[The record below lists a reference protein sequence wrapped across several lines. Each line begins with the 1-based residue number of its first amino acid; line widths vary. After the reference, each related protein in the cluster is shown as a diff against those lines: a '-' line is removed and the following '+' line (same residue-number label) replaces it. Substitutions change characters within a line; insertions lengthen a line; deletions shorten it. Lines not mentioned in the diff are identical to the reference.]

1 MAGKLHRIFRKSYM
15 TSNNTMFITMLLSA
29 VFRRKSRAVMAV
41 VATLV
46 GAATL
51 FCLAAICLVVP
62 QQMSD
67 EMRSYGA
74 NIIVTPL
81 EGEWKNGIDRAM
93 VLHTND
99 MVLAKGA
106 MRSATYRYENVRINA
121 APYVLAGIDV
131 RSVKSLNKHW
141 NVDGSW
147 PSSGN
152 VMVGRDV
159 ASAMGLK
166 IGSRIAIAYRSSD
179 NTIGSHKPAEKSA
192 GKSADKS
199 AGSSSQDTSDKSAGV
214 SSSQSSSA
222 QSPSEKSSQNS
233 YQSPAQ
239 NKLVEGRVSTD
250 IMDTSGT
257 TFRVCGIL
265 DTGGPEDAMLYALN
279 GDVNTLTGVKRGAD
293 VIAYSSSA
301 PSVDAV
307 VRSIND
313 MTSMRVRAQQVT
325 KVTAADKGIVT
336 MLRSLFCIVSL
347 VVLVLMMVGVS
358 TTISSIVQQRRN
370 EIGLRKALGAS
381 ARSIGVEFTAEAG
394 LYGLVGGIAGTAV
407 GYVFARLLAAMV
419 FARDLGVNWWL
430 VAFSIVFSVA
440 ASCVAALP
448 PVLRASKIDPAIVL
462 REE

>member
-1 MAGKLHRIFRKSYM
+1 MGVKSGSGM
-15 TSNNTMFITMLLSA
+15 TSNSAMFATMLFGA
-29 VFRRKSRAVMAV
+29 VFRRKSRALMAV

-51 FCLAAICLVVP
+51 FCLAAICIVVP

-67 EMRSYGA
+67 EMRAYGA

-81 EGEWKNGIDRAM
+81 AGEWKNGIDRAM

-106 MRSATYRYENVRINA
+106 MRFATYRYENVRINA
-121 APYVLAGIDV
+121 APYVLAGVDV
-131 RSVKSLNKHW
+131 SAVKSLNKHW
-141 NVDGSW
+141 NVDGAW

-166 IGSRIAIAYRSSD
+166 IGSRIAIAYRAGDNSSD
-179 NTIGSHKPAEKSA
+179 SDSLAQKSQGNQA
-192 GKSADKS
+192 GNQTDNQTDKS
-199 AGSSSQDTSDKSAGV
+199 S
-214 SSSQSSSA
+214 
-222 QSPSEKSSQNS
+222 
-233 YQSPAQ
+233 Q

-250 IMDTSGT
+250 IMDTHGT

-265 DTGGPEDAMLYALN
+265 DTGDAEDSMLYATNADLRA
-279 GDVNTLTGVKRGAD
+279 LTGVKRGAD

-301 PSVDAV
+301 PNVDAV

-325 KVTAADKGIVT
+325 KVTAADTGIIA
-336 MLRSLFCIVSL
+336 MLRSLFWIVSL
-347 VVLVLMMVGVS
+347 VVLALMMVGVS

-381 ARSIGVEFTAEAG
+381 AKSIGIEFTAESG
-394 LYGLVGGIAGTAV
+394 LYGFIGGIAGTAV
-407 GYVFARLLAAMV
+407 GYGFARLLASMV
-419 FARDLGVNWWL
+419 FARDLSVNWWL
-430 VAFSIVFSVA
+430 VVFSIVFSVA

-462 REE
+462 

>member
-1 MAGKLHRIFRKSYM
+1 MGVKSGSGM
-15 TSNNTMFITMLLSA
+15 TSNSAMFATMLFGA
-29 VFRRKSRAVMAV
+29 VFRRKSRALMAV

-51 FCLAAICLVVP
+51 FCLAAICIVVP

-67 EMRSYGA
+67 EMRAYGA

-81 EGEWKNGIDRAM
+81 AGEWKNGIDRAM

-106 MRSATYRYENVRINA
+106 MRFSTYRYENVRINA
-121 APYVLAGIDV
+121 APYVLAGVDV
-131 RSVKSLNKHW
+131 SAVKSLNKHW
-141 NVDGSW
+141 NVDGAW

-159 ASAMGLK
+159 STAMGLK
-166 IGSRIAIAYRSSD
+166 IGSRIAIAYRAGDNSSD
-179 NTIGSHKPAEKSA
+179 SHKPAQKSQ
-192 GKSADKS
+192 GKSQDNQADN
-199 AGSSSQDTSDKSAGV
+199 QT
-214 SSSQSSSA
+214 
-222 QSPSEKSSQNS
+222 EKSS
-233 YQSPAQ
+233 Q

-250 IMDTSGT
+250 IMDTHGT

-265 DTGGPEDAMLYALN
+265 DTGDAEDSMLYATNADLRA
-279 GDVNTLTGVKRGAD
+279 LTGVKRGAD

-325 KVTAADKGIVT
+325 KVTAADTGIIA
-336 MLRSLFCIVSL
+336 MLRSLFWIVSL
-347 VVLVLMMVGVS
+347 VVLALMMVGVS

-381 ARSIGVEFTAEAG
+381 AKSIGIEFTADSG
-394 LYGLVGGIAGTAV
+394 LYGFIGGIAGTAV
-407 GYVFARLLAAMV
+407 GYGFARLLASMV
-419 FARDLGVNWWL
+419 FSRDLSVNWWL

>member
-1 MAGKLHRIFRKSYM
+1 MGVKSGSGM
-15 TSNNTMFITMLLSA
+15 TSNSAMFATMLFGA
-29 VFRRKSRAVMAV
+29 VFRRKSRALMAV

-51 FCLAAICLVVP
+51 FCLAAICIVVP

-67 EMRSYGA
+67 EMRTYGA

-81 EGEWKNGIDRAM
+81 AGEWKNGIDRAM

-121 APYVLAGIDV
+121 APYVLAGVDV
-131 RSVKSLNKHW
+131 SAVKSLNKHW
-141 NVDGSW
+141 NVDGAW

-166 IGSRIAIAYRSSD
+166 IGSRIAIAYRAGD
-179 NTIGSHKPAEKSA
+179 NSPDSHKPAQKLE
-192 GKSADKS
+192 GKSQGNQEDSQADNQADNQADKS
-199 AGSSSQDTSDKSAGV
+199 SSK
-214 SSSQSSSA
+214 
-222 QSPSEKSSQNS
+222 
-233 YQSPAQ
+233 
-239 NKLVEGRVSTD
+239 KLVEGRVSTD
-250 IMDTSGT
+250 IMDTHGT

-265 DTGGPEDAMLYALN
+265 DTGDAEDSMLYATNADLRA
-279 GDVNTLTGVKRGAD
+279 LTGVKRGAD

-301 PSVDAV
+301 PNVDAV

-325 KVTAADKGIVT
+325 KVTAADTGIIA
-336 MLRSLFCIVSL
+336 MLRSLFWIVSL
-347 VVLVLMMVGVS
+347 VVLALMMVGVS

-381 ARSIGVEFTAEAG
+381 AKSIGIEFTAESG
-394 LYGLVGGIAGTAV
+394 LYGFIGGIAGTAV
-407 GYVFARLLAAMV
+407 GYGFARLLASMV
-419 FARDLGVNWWL
+419 FARDLSVNWWL

>member
-1 MAGKLHRIFRKSYM
+1 MAGRSYM
-15 TSNNTMFITMLLSA
+15 TSNNAMFITMLFSA

-41 VATLV
+41 IATLV

-67 EMRSYGA
+67 EMRAYGA

-141 NVDGSW
+141 NVDGDW
-147 PSSGN
+147 PSGGN

-179 NTIGSHKPAEKSA
+179 NTDGSHKPAEKSES
-192 GKSADKS
+192 KSA
-199 AGSSSQDTSDKSAGV
+199 Q
-214 SSSQSSSA
+214 
-222 QSPSEKSSQNS
+222 KSSQ
-233 YQSPAQ
+233 Q
-239 NKLVEGRVSTD
+239 KLVEGRVSTD
-250 IMDTSGT
+250 IMDTHGT

-265 DTGGPEDAMLYALN
+265 DTGGAEDSMLYALN
-279 GDVNTLTGVKRGAD
+279 ADVNTLTGVKRGAD

-325 KVTAADKGIVT
+325 KVTAADTGIVT
-336 MLRSLFCIVSL
+336 MLRSLFWIVSL

-381 ARSIGVEFTAEAG
+381 AKSIGMEFTAEAG
-394 LYGLVGGIAGTAV
+394 LYGFVGGIAGTAV

-430 VAFSIVFSVA
+430 VAFSVAFSII

>member
-1 MAGKLHRIFRKSYM
+1 MGVKSGSGM
-15 TSNNTMFITMLLSA
+15 TSNSAMFATMLFGA
-29 VFRRKSRAVMAV
+29 VFRRKSRALMAV

-51 FCLAAICLVVP
+51 FCLAAICIVVP

-67 EMRSYGA
+67 EMRTYGA

-81 EGEWKNGIDRAM
+81 AGEWKNGIDRAM

-121 APYVLAGIDV
+121 APYVLAGVDV
-131 RSVKSLNKHW
+131 SAVKSLNKHW
-141 NVDGSW
+141 NVDGAW

-166 IGSRIAIAYRSSD
+166 IGSRIAIAYRAGDNSSD
-179 NTIGSHKPAEKSA
+179 SHKPEQKLE
-192 GKSADKS
+192 GKSQGNQAENQADKS
-199 AGSSSQDTSDKSAGV
+199 SSK
-214 SSSQSSSA
+214 
-222 QSPSEKSSQNS
+222 
-233 YQSPAQ
+233 
-239 NKLVEGRVSTD
+239 KLVEGRVSTD
-250 IMDTSGT
+250 IMDTHGT

-265 DTGGPEDAMLYALN
+265 DTGDAEDSMLYATNADLR
-279 GDVNTLTGVKRGAD
+279 VLTGVKRGAD

-301 PSVDAV
+301 PNVDAV

-325 KVTAADKGIVT
+325 KVTAADTGIIA
-336 MLRSLFCIVSL
+336 MLRSLFWIVSL
-347 VVLVLMMVGVS
+347 VVLALMMVGVS

-381 ARSIGVEFTAEAG
+381 AKSIGVEFTAESG
-394 LYGLVGGIAGTAV
+394 LYGFIGGIAGTAV
-407 GYVFARLLAAMV
+407 GYGFARLLASMV
-419 FARDLGVNWWL
+419 FARDLSVNWWL

>member
-1 MAGKLHRIFRKSYM
+1 MGVKSGSGM
-15 TSNNTMFITMLLSA
+15 TSNSAMFATMLFGA
-29 VFRRKSRAVMAV
+29 VFRRKSRALMAV

-51 FCLAAICLVVP
+51 FCLAAICIVVP

-67 EMRSYGA
+67 EMRTYGA

-81 EGEWKNGIDRAM
+81 AGEWKNGIDRAM

-121 APYVLAGIDV
+121 APYVLAGVDV
-131 RSVKSLNKHW
+131 SAVKSLNKHW
-141 NVDGSW
+141 NVDGAW

-166 IGSRIAIAYRSSD
+166 IGSRIAIAYRAGDNSSD
-179 NTIGSHKPAEKSA
+179 SHKPAQKLE
-192 GKSADKS
+192 GNQTDN
-199 AGSSSQDTSDKSAGV
+199 QSDKS
-214 SSSQSSSA
+214 SS
-222 QSPSEKSSQNS
+222 K
-233 YQSPAQ
+233 
-239 NKLVEGRVSTD
+239 KLVEGRVSTD
-250 IMDTSGT
+250 IMDTHGT

-265 DTGGPEDAMLYALN
+265 DTGDAEDSMLYATNADLR
-279 GDVNTLTGVKRGAD
+279 VLTGVKRGAD

-301 PSVDAV
+301 PNVDAV

-325 KVTAADKGIVT
+325 KVTAADTGIIA
-336 MLRSLFCIVSL
+336 MLRSLFWIVSL
-347 VVLVLMMVGVS
+347 VVLALMMVGVS

-381 ARSIGVEFTAEAG
+381 AKSIGVEFTAESG
-394 LYGLVGGIAGTAV
+394 LYGFIGGIAGTAV
-407 GYVFARLLAAMV
+407 GYGFARLLASMV
-419 FARDLGVNWWL
+419 FARDLSVNWWL
-430 VAFSIVFSVA
+430 VVFSIVFSVA

>member
-1 MAGKLHRIFRKSYM
+1 
-15 TSNNTMFITMLLSA
+15 
-29 VFRRKSRAVMAV
+29 
-41 VATLV
+41 
-46 GAATL
+46 
-51 FCLAAICLVVP
+51 
-62 QQMSD
+62 
-67 EMRSYGA
+67 
-74 NIIVTPL
+74 
-81 EGEWKNGIDRAM
+81 
-93 VLHTND
+93 
-99 MVLAKGA
+99 
-106 MRSATYRYENVRINA
+106 
-121 APYVLAGIDV
+121 
-131 RSVKSLNKHW
+131 
-141 NVDGSW
+141 
-147 PSSGN
+147 
-152 VMVGRDV
+152 MVGRDV
-159 ASAMGLK
+159 ALAMGLK

-179 NTIGSHKPAEKSA
+179 NTVGSHKPAEKSA
-192 GKSADKS
+192 NKSANKS
-199 AGSSSQDTSDKSAGV
+199 ASESANKSTNQSVEKPAENQAQNSAANSSDQ
-214 SSSQSSSA
+214 SA
-222 QSPSEKSSQNS
+222 QKSSQ
-233 YQSPAQ
+233 Q
-239 NKLVEGRVSTD
+239 KLVEGRVSTD
-250 IMDTSGT
+250 IMDTHGT

-265 DTGGPEDAMLYALN
+265 DTGGAEDSMLYALN
-279 GDVNTLTGVKRGAD
+279 ADVNTLTGVKRGAD

-325 KVTAADKGIVT
+325 KVTAADTGIIT

-394 LYGLVGGIAGTAV
+394 VYGFVGGIAGTAV

-419 FARDLGVNWWL
+419 FSRDLGVNWWL
-430 VAFSIVFSVA
+430 VVFSIVFSVA

>member
-1 MAGKLHRIFRKSYM
+1 MGVKSGSGM
-15 TSNNTMFITMLLSA
+15 TSNSAMFATMLFGA
-29 VFRRKSRAVMAV
+29 VFRRKSRALMAV

-51 FCLAAICLVVP
+51 FCLAAICIVVP

-67 EMRSYGA
+67 EMRTYGA

-81 EGEWKNGIDRAM
+81 AGEWKNGIDRAM

-106 MRSATYRYENVRINA
+106 MRYATYRYENVRINA
-121 APYVLAGIDV
+121 APYVLAGVDV
-131 RSVKSLNKHW
+131 SAVKSLNKHW
-141 NVDGSW
+141 NVDGAW

-152 VMVGRDV
+152 IMVGRDV

-166 IGSRIAIAYRSSD
+166 IGSRIAIAYRAGD
-179 NTIGSHKPAEKSA
+179 NSPDSHSLAQKSQGNQAEN
-192 GKSADKS
+192 
-199 AGSSSQDTSDKSAGV
+199 QSDKS
-214 SSSQSSSA
+214 SS
-222 QSPSEKSSQNS
+222 K
-233 YQSPAQ
+233 
-239 NKLVEGRVSTD
+239 KLVEGRVSTD
-250 IMDTSGT
+250 IMDTHGT

-265 DTGGPEDAMLYALN
+265 DTGDAEDSMLYATNVDLR
-279 GDVNTLTGVKRGAD
+279 VLTGVKRGAD

-301 PSVDAV
+301 PNVDAV

-325 KVTAADKGIVT
+325 KVTAADTGIIA
-336 MLRSLFCIVSL
+336 MLRSLFWIVSL
-347 VVLVLMMVGVS
+347 VVLALMMVGVS

-381 ARSIGVEFTAEAG
+381 AKSIGVEFTAESG
-394 LYGLVGGIAGTAV
+394 LYGFIGGIAGTAV
-407 GYVFARLLAAMV
+407 GYGFARLLASMV
-419 FARDLGVNWWL
+419 FARDLSVNWWL

>member
-179 NTIGSHKPAEKSA
+179 NTIGLHKPAEKSS
-192 GKSADKS
+192 GKSS
-199 AGSSSQDTSDKSAGV
+199 GSSSQDTSDKSAGV
-214 SSSQSSSA
+214 SSSRSS
-222 QSPSEKSSQNS
+222 SEKSSQNS
-233 YQSPAQ
+233 SQSPAQ

-440 ASCVAALP
+440 ASCIAALP

>member
-1 MAGKLHRIFRKSYM
+1 MGVKSGSGM
-15 TSNNTMFITMLLSA
+15 TSNSAMFATMLFGA
-29 VFRRKSRAVMAV
+29 VFRRKSRALMAV

-51 FCLAAICLVVP
+51 FCLAAICIVVP

-67 EMRSYGA
+67 EMRAYGA

-81 EGEWKNGIDRAM
+81 AGEWKNGIDRAM

-106 MRSATYRYENVRINA
+106 MRFSTYRYENVRINA
-121 APYVLAGIDV
+121 APYVLAGVDV
-131 RSVKSLNKHW
+131 SAVKSLNKHW
-141 NVDGSW
+141 NVDGAW

-159 ASAMGLK
+159 SFAMGLK
-166 IGSRIAIAYRSSD
+166 IGSRIAIAYRAGDNSSD
-179 NTIGSHKPAEKSA
+179 SHKPA
-192 GKSADKS
+192 
-199 AGSSSQDTSDKSAGV
+199 Q
-214 SSSQSSSA
+214 
-222 QSPSEKSSQNS
+222 KSS
-233 YQSPAQ
+233 Q

-250 IMDTSGT
+250 IMDTHGT

-265 DTGGPEDAMLYALN
+265 DTGDAEDSMLYATNADLR
-279 GDVNTLTGVKRGAD
+279 VLTGVKRGAD

-301 PSVDAV
+301 PNVDAV

-325 KVTAADKGIVT
+325 KVTAADTGIIA
-336 MLRSLFCIVSL
+336 MLRSLFWIVSL
-347 VVLVLMMVGVS
+347 VVLALMMVGVS

-381 ARSIGVEFTAEAG
+381 AKSIGIEFTAESG
-394 LYGLVGGIAGTAV
+394 LYGFIGGIAGTAV
-407 GYVFARLLAAMV
+407 GYGFARLLASMV
-419 FARDLGVNWWL
+419 FARDLSVNWWL

>member
-1 MAGKLHRIFRKSYM
+1 MAGKSYM
-15 TSNNTMFITMLLSA
+15 TSNNSMFITMLFSA
-29 VFRRKSRAVMAV
+29 VFRRKSRALMAV
-41 VATLV
+41 IATLV

-67 EMRSYGA
+67 EMRAYGA

-159 ASAMGLK
+159 ALAMGLK

-179 NTIGSHKPAEKSA
+179 NAAGSHKPAEKSENKA
-192 GKSADKS
+192 ANKSADK
-199 AGSSSQDTSDKSAGV
+199 
-214 SSSQSSSA
+214 
-222 QSPSEKSSQNS
+222 
-233 YQSPAQ
+233 PAQ
-239 NKLVEGRVSTD
+239 NSVANSSEESAQNSSQQKLVEGRVSTD
-250 IMDTSGT
+250 IMDTHGT

-265 DTGGPEDAMLYALN
+265 DTGGAEDSMLYALN
-279 GDVNTLTGVKRGAD
+279 ADVNSLTGVKRGAD

-325 KVTAADKGIVT
+325 KVTAADTGIIT

-394 LYGLVGGIAGTAV
+394 LYGFVGGIAGTAV

-419 FARDLGVNWWL
+419 FSRDLGVNWWL
-430 VAFSIVFSVA
+430 VVFSIVFSVA

>member
-1 MAGKLHRIFRKSYM
+1 MGVKSGSGM
-15 TSNNTMFITMLLSA
+15 TSNGAMFATMLFGA
-29 VFRRKSRAVMAV
+29 VFRRKSRALMAV

-51 FCLAAICLVVP
+51 FCLAAICIVVP

-67 EMRSYGA
+67 EMRTYGA

-81 EGEWKNGIDRAM
+81 AGEWKNGIDRAM

-121 APYVLAGIDV
+121 APYVLAGVDV
-131 RSVKSLNKHW
+131 SAVKSLNKHW
-141 NVDGSW
+141 NVDGAW
-147 PSSGN
+147 PSNGN

-166 IGSRIAIAYRSSD
+166 IGSRIAIAYRAGD
-179 NTIGSHKPAEKSA
+179 NSPDSHSLAQKSQGNQAENQTNK
-192 GKSADKS
+192 
-199 AGSSSQDTSDKSAGV
+199 SSSK
-214 SSSQSSSA
+214 
-222 QSPSEKSSQNS
+222 
-233 YQSPAQ
+233 
-239 NKLVEGRVSTD
+239 KLVEGRVSTD
-250 IMDTSGT
+250 IMDTHGT

-265 DTGGPEDAMLYALN
+265 DTGDAEDSMLYATNADLR
-279 GDVNTLTGVKRGAD
+279 VLTGVKRGAD

-301 PSVDAV
+301 PNVDAV

-325 KVTAADKGIVT
+325 KVTAADTGIIA
-336 MLRSLFCIVSL
+336 MLRSLFWIVSL
-347 VVLVLMMVGVS
+347 VVLALMMVGVS

-381 ARSIGVEFTAEAG
+381 AKSIGIEFTAESG
-394 LYGLVGGIAGTAV
+394 LYGFIGGIAGTAV
-407 GYVFARLLAAMV
+407 GYGFARLLASMV
-419 FARDLGVNWWL
+419 FSRDLSVNWWL

>member
-1 MAGKLHRIFRKSYM
+1 MGVESGSGM
-15 TSNNTMFITMLLSA
+15 TSNSAMFATMLFGA
-29 VFRRKSRAVMAV
+29 VFRRKSRALMAV

-51 FCLAAICLVVP
+51 FCLAAICIVVP

-67 EMRSYGA
+67 EMRTYGA

-81 EGEWKNGIDRAM
+81 AGEWKNGIDRAM

-121 APYVLAGIDV
+121 APYVLAGVDV
-131 RSVKSLNKHW
+131 SAVKSLNKHW
-141 NVDGSW
+141 NVDGAW

-166 IGSRIAIAYRSSD
+166 IGSRIAIAYRAGDNSSD
-179 NTIGSHKPAEKSA
+179 SHKPAQKLE
-192 GKSADKS
+192 GKSQGNQTDNQADKS
-199 AGSSSQDTSDKSAGV
+199 SSK
-214 SSSQSSSA
+214 
-222 QSPSEKSSQNS
+222 
-233 YQSPAQ
+233 
-239 NKLVEGRVSTD
+239 KLVEGRVSTD
-250 IMDTSGT
+250 IMDTHGT

-265 DTGGPEDAMLYALN
+265 DTGDAEDSMLYATNADLRA
-279 GDVNTLTGVKRGAD
+279 LTGVKRGAD

-301 PSVDAV
+301 PNVDAV

-325 KVTAADKGIVT
+325 KVTAADTGIIA
-336 MLRSLFCIVSL
+336 MLRSLFWIVSL
-347 VVLVLMMVGVS
+347 VVLALMMVGVS

-381 ARSIGVEFTAEAG
+381 AKSIGVEFTAESG
-394 LYGLVGGIAGTAV
+394 LYGFIGGIAGTAV
-407 GYVFARLLAAMV
+407 GYGFARLLASMV
-419 FARDLGVNWWL
+419 FARDLSVNWWL

>member
-1 MAGKLHRIFRKSYM
+1 MGVKSGSGM
-15 TSNNTMFITMLLSA
+15 TSNSAMFATMLFGA
-29 VFRRKSRAVMAV
+29 VFRRKSRALMAV

-51 FCLAAICLVVP
+51 FCLAAIFIVVP

-67 EMRSYGA
+67 EMRTYGA

-81 EGEWKNGIDRAM
+81 AGEWKNGIDRAM

-121 APYVLAGIDV
+121 APYVLAGVDV
-131 RSVKSLNKHW
+131 SAVKSLNKHW
-141 NVDGSW
+141 NVDGAW

-166 IGSRIAIAYRSSD
+166 IGSRIAIAYRAGD
-179 NTIGSHKPAEKSA
+179 NSPDSHKPAQKSQGNQA
-192 GKSADKS
+192 GNQVDNQTDNQTDKS
-199 AGSSSQDTSDKSAGV
+199 S
-214 SSSQSSSA
+214 
-222 QSPSEKSSQNS
+222 
-233 YQSPAQ
+233 Q

-250 IMDTSGT
+250 IMDTHGT

-265 DTGGPEDAMLYALN
+265 DTGDAEDSMLYATNADLR
-279 GDVNTLTGVKRGAD
+279 VLTGVKRGAD

-301 PSVDAV
+301 PNVDAV

-325 KVTAADKGIVT
+325 KVTAADTGIIA
-336 MLRSLFCIVSL
+336 MLRSLFWIVSL
-347 VVLVLMMVGVS
+347 VVLALMMVGVS

-381 ARSIGVEFTAEAG
+381 AKSIGIEFTAESG
-394 LYGLVGGIAGTAV
+394 LYGFIGGIAGTAV
-407 GYVFARLLAAMV
+407 GYGFARLLASMV
-419 FARDLGVNWWL
+419 FARDLSVNWWL

>member
-1 MAGKLHRIFRKSYM
+1 MGVKSGSGM
-15 TSNNTMFITMLLSA
+15 TSNSAMFATMLFGA
-29 VFRRKSRAVMAV
+29 VFRRKSRALMAV

-51 FCLAAICLVVP
+51 FCLAAICIVVP

-67 EMRSYGA
+67 EMRAYGA
-74 NIIVTPL
+74 NIIVTPIA
-81 EGEWKNGIDRAM
+81 GEWKNGIDRAM

-121 APYVLAGIDV
+121 APYVLAGVDV
-131 RSVKSLNKHW
+131 SAVKSLNKHW
-141 NVDGSW
+141 NVDGAW

-159 ASAMGLK
+159 SLAMGLK
-166 IGSRIAIAYRSSD
+166 IGSRIAIAYRAGDNSSD
-179 NTIGSHKPAEKSA
+179 SHKPAQKLE
-192 GKSADKS
+192 GKSQGNQADNQADKS
-199 AGSSSQDTSDKSAGV
+199 SSK
-214 SSSQSSSA
+214 
-222 QSPSEKSSQNS
+222 
-233 YQSPAQ
+233 
-239 NKLVEGRVSTD
+239 KLVEGRVSTD
-250 IMDTSGT
+250 IMDTHGT

-265 DTGGPEDAMLYALN
+265 DTGDAEDSMLYATNADLRA
-279 GDVNTLTGVKRGAD
+279 LTGVKRGAD

-301 PSVDAV
+301 PNVDAV

-325 KVTAADKGIVT
+325 KVTAADTGIIA
-336 MLRSLFCIVSL
+336 MLRSLFWIVSL
-347 VVLVLMMVGVS
+347 VVLALMMVGVS

-381 ARSIGVEFTAEAG
+381 AKSIGVEFTAESG
-394 LYGLVGGIAGTAV
+394 LYGFIGGIAGTAV
-407 GYVFARLLAAMV
+407 GYGFARLLASMV
-419 FARDLGVNWWL
+419 FSRDLSVNWWL

>member
-1 MAGKLHRIFRKSYM
+1 MAGKSYM
-15 TSNNTMFITMLLSA
+15 TSNNAMFITMLFSA
-29 VFRRKSRAVMAV
+29 VFRRKSRALMAV
-41 VATLV
+41 IATLV

-67 EMRSYGA
+67 EMRAYGA

-179 NTIGSHKPAEKSA
+179 NTDGSHKPAEKSES
-192 GKSADKS
+192 KSASKS
-199 AGSSSQDTSDKSAGV
+199 ASKSSDQ
-214 SSSQSSSA
+214 SA
-222 QSPSEKSSQNS
+222 QKSSQ
-233 YQSPAQ
+233 Q
-239 NKLVEGRVSTD
+239 KLVEGRVSTD
-250 IMDTSGT
+250 IMDTHGT

-265 DTGGPEDAMLYALN
+265 DTGGAEDSMLYALN
-279 GDVNTLTGVKRGAD
+279 ADVNTLTRVKRGAD

-313 MTSMRVRAQQVT
+313 MTYMRVRAQQVT
-325 KVTAADKGIVT
+325 KVTAADTGIIT

-394 LYGLVGGIAGTAV
+394 LYGLIGGIAGTAV

-430 VAFSIVFSVA
+430 VAFSVAFSLI

>member
-1 MAGKLHRIFRKSYM
+1 MGVKSGSGM
-15 TSNNTMFITMLLSA
+15 TSNSAMFATMLFGA
-29 VFRRKSRAVMAV
+29 VFRRKSRALMAV

-51 FCLAAICLVVP
+51 FCLAAICIVVP

-67 EMRSYGA
+67 EMRAYGA

-81 EGEWKNGIDRAM
+81 AGEWKNGIDRAM

-121 APYVLAGIDV
+121 APYVLAGVDV
-131 RSVKSLNKHW
+131 SAVKSLNKHW
-141 NVDGSW
+141 NVDGAW

-166 IGSRIAIAYRSSD
+166 IGSRIAIAYRAGDNSSD
-179 NTIGSHKPAEKSA
+179 SHSLAQKSQGNQA
-192 GKSADKS
+192 DNQTDKS
-199 AGSSSQDTSDKSAGV
+199 FSK
-214 SSSQSSSA
+214 
-222 QSPSEKSSQNS
+222 
-233 YQSPAQ
+233 
-239 NKLVEGRVSTD
+239 KLVEGRVSTD
-250 IMDTSGT
+250 IMDTHGT

-265 DTGGPEDAMLYALN
+265 DTGDAEDSMLYATNADLRA
-279 GDVNTLTGVKRGAD
+279 LTGVKRGAD

-301 PSVDAV
+301 PNVDAV

-325 KVTAADKGIVT
+325 KVTAADTGIIA
-336 MLRSLFCIVSL
+336 MLRSLFWIVSL
-347 VVLVLMMVGVS
+347 VVLALMMVGVS

-381 ARSIGVEFTAEAG
+381 AKSIGIEFTAESG
-394 LYGLVGGIAGTAV
+394 LYGFIGGIAGTAV
-407 GYVFARLLAAMV
+407 GYGFARLLASMV
-419 FARDLGVNWWL
+419 FARDLSVNWWL

>member
-1 MAGKLHRIFRKSYM
+1 MGVKSGSGM
-15 TSNNTMFITMLLSA
+15 TSNSAMFATMLFGA
-29 VFRRKSRAVMAV
+29 VFRRKSRALMAV

-51 FCLAAICLVVP
+51 FCLAAICIVVP

-67 EMRSYGA
+67 EMRAYGA

-81 EGEWKNGIDRAM
+81 AGEWKNGIDRAM

-121 APYVLAGIDV
+121 APYVLAGVDV
-131 RSVKSLNKHW
+131 SAVKSLNKHW
-141 NVDGSW
+141 NVDGAW

-166 IGSRIAIAYRSSD
+166 IGSRIAIAYRAGDNSSD
-179 NTIGSHKPAEKSA
+179 SHSLAQKSQGNQADNQAENQT
-192 GKSADKS
+192 D
-199 AGSSSQDTSDKSAGV
+199 
-214 SSSQSSSA
+214 
-222 QSPSEKSSQNS
+222 KSSQK
-233 YQSPAQ
+233 
-239 NKLVEGRVSTD
+239 KLVEGRVSTD
-250 IMDTSGT
+250 IMDTHGT

-265 DTGGPEDAMLYALN
+265 DTGDAEDSMLYATNADLRA
-279 GDVNTLTGVKRGAD
+279 LTGVKRGAD

-301 PSVDAV
+301 PNVDAV

-325 KVTAADKGIVT
+325 KVTAADTGIIA
-336 MLRSLFCIVSL
+336 MLRSLFWIVSL
-347 VVLVLMMVGVS
+347 VVLALMMVGVS

-381 ARSIGVEFTAEAG
+381 AKSIGVEFTAESG
-394 LYGLVGGIAGTAV
+394 LYGFIGGIAGTAV
-407 GYVFARLLAAMV
+407 GYGFARLLASMV
-419 FARDLGVNWWL
+419 FSRDLSVNWWL

>member
-1 MAGKLHRIFRKSYM
+1 MGVKSGSGM
-15 TSNNTMFITMLLSA
+15 TSNSAMFATMLFGA
-29 VFRRKSRAVMAV
+29 VFRRKSRALMAV

-51 FCLAAICLVVP
+51 FCLAAICIVVP

-67 EMRSYGA
+67 EMRAYGA

-81 EGEWKNGIDRAM
+81 AGEWKNGIDRAM

-99 MVLAKGA
+99 MVLAKGV

-121 APYVLAGIDV
+121 APYVLAGVDV
-131 RSVKSLNKHW
+131 SAVKSLNKHW
-141 NVDGSW
+141 NVDGAW

-166 IGSRIAIAYRSSD
+166 IGSRIAIAYRAGDNSSD
-179 NTIGSHKPAEKSA
+179 SHKPAQQLE
-192 GKSADKS
+192 GKSQDNQAGNQTDKS
-199 AGSSSQDTSDKSAGV
+199 S
-214 SSSQSSSA
+214 
-222 QSPSEKSSQNS
+222 
-233 YQSPAQ
+233 Q

-250 IMDTSGT
+250 IMDTHGT

-265 DTGGPEDAMLYALN
+265 DTGDAEDSMLYATNADLRA
-279 GDVNTLTGVKRGAD
+279 LTGVKRGAD

-301 PSVDAV
+301 PNVDAV

-325 KVTAADKGIVT
+325 KVTAADTGIIA
-336 MLRSLFCIVSL
+336 MLRSLFWIVSL
-347 VVLVLMMVGVS
+347 VVLALMMVGVS

-381 ARSIGVEFTAEAG
+381 AKSIGVEFTAESG
-394 LYGLVGGIAGTAV
+394 LYGFIGGIAGTAV
-407 GYVFARLLAAMV
+407 GYGFARLLASMV
-419 FARDLGVNWWL
+419 FSRDLSVNWWL

>member
-1 MAGKLHRIFRKSYM
+1 MAGKSYM
-15 TSNNTMFITMLLSA
+15 TSNNSMFITMLFSA
-29 VFRRKSRAVMAV
+29 VFRRKSRALMAV
-41 VATLV
+41 IATLV

-67 EMRSYGA
+67 EMRAYGA
-74 NIIVTPL
+74 NIIVTPI

-147 PSSGN
+147 PSGGN

-179 NTIGSHKPAEKSA
+179 NTNGSHKPAQKSE
-192 GKSADKS
+192 DKS
-199 AGSSSQDTSDKSAGV
+199 AEQ
-214 SSSQSSSA
+214 SA
-222 QSPSEKSSQNS
+222 QKSSQ
-233 YQSPAQ
+233 Q
-239 NKLVEGRVSTD
+239 KLVEGRVSTD
-250 IMDTSGT
+250 IMDTHGT

-265 DTGGPEDAMLYALN
+265 DTGGAEDSMLYALN
-279 GDVNTLTGVKRGAD
+279 ADVNTLTGVKRGAD

-301 PSVDAV
+301 PSVDAI
-307 VRSIND
+307 VRSINN

-325 KVTAADKGIVT
+325 KVTAADTGIIT

-347 VVLVLMMVGVS
+347 VVLALMMVGVS

-381 ARSIGVEFTAEAG
+381 AKSIGVEFTAEAG
-394 LYGLVGGIAGTAV
+394 LYGFVGGIAGTAV

-430 VAFSIVFSVA
+430 VAFSVAFSLI

>member
-1 MAGKLHRIFRKSYM
+1 MGVKSGSGM
-15 TSNNTMFITMLLSA
+15 TSNSAMFATMLFGA
-29 VFRRKSRAVMAV
+29 VFRRKSRALMAV

-51 FCLAAICLVVP
+51 FCLAAICIVVP

-67 EMRSYGA
+67 EMRAYGA

-81 EGEWKNGIDRAM
+81 AGEWKNGIDRAM

-121 APYVLAGIDV
+121 APYVLAGVDV
-131 RSVKSLNKHW
+131 SAVKSLNKHW
-141 NVDGSW
+141 NVDGAW

-166 IGSRIAIAYRSSD
+166 IGSRIAIAYRAGDNSSD
-179 NTIGSHKPAEKSA
+179 SHSLAQKSQGNQADNQAENQT
-192 GKSADKS
+192 DKS
-199 AGSSSQDTSDKSAGV
+199 S
-214 SSSQSSSA
+214 
-222 QSPSEKSSQNS
+222 
-233 YQSPAQ
+233 Q

-250 IMDTSGT
+250 IIDTHGT

-265 DTGGPEDAMLYALN
+265 DTGDAEDSMLYATNADLRA
-279 GDVNTLTGVKRGAD
+279 LTGVKRGAD

-301 PSVDAV
+301 PNVDAV

-325 KVTAADKGIVT
+325 KVTAADTGIIA
-336 MLRSLFCIVSL
+336 MLRSLFWIVSL
-347 VVLVLMMVGVS
+347 VVLALMMVGVS

-381 ARSIGVEFTAEAG
+381 AKSIGIEFTAESG
-394 LYGLVGGIAGTAV
+394 LYGFIGGIAGTAV
-407 GYVFARLLAAMV
+407 GYGFARLLASMV
-419 FARDLGVNWWL
+419 FSRDLSVNWWL
-430 VAFSIVFSVA
+430 VVFSIVFSVA

>member
-1 MAGKLHRIFRKSYM
+1 MAGKSYM
-15 TSNNTMFITMLLSA
+15 TSNNSMFITMLFSA
-29 VFRRKSRAVMAV
+29 VFRRKSRALMAV
-41 VATLV
+41 IATLV

-67 EMRSYGA
+67 EMRAYGA
-74 NIIVTPL
+74 NIIVTPI

-159 ASAMGLK
+159 ALAMGLK

-179 NTIGSHKPAEKSA
+179 NTAGSHKPAEKSA
-192 GKSADKS
+192 NKSANKS
-199 AGSSSQDTSDKSAGV
+199 ASESANKSTNQSVEKPAENQAQNSAANSSDQ
-214 SSSQSSSA
+214 SA
-222 QSPSEKSSQNS
+222 QKSSQ
-233 YQSPAQ
+233 Q
-239 NKLVEGRVSTD
+239 KLVEGRVSTD
-250 IMDTSGT
+250 IMDIHGT

-265 DTGGPEDAMLYALN
+265 DTGGAEDSMLYALN
-279 GDVNTLTGVKRGAD
+279 ADVNTLTGVKRGAD

-325 KVTAADKGIVT
+325 KVTAADTGIIT

-394 LYGLVGGIAGTAV
+394 VYGFVGGIAGTAV

-419 FARDLGVNWWL
+419 FSRDLGVNWWL
-430 VAFSIVFSVA
+430 VVFSIVFSVA

>member
-1 MAGKLHRIFRKSYM
+1 MGVKSGSGM
-15 TSNNTMFITMLLSA
+15 TSNSAMFATMLFGA
-29 VFRRKSRAVMAV
+29 VFRRKSRALMAV

-51 FCLAAICLVVP
+51 FCLAAICIVVP

-67 EMRSYGA
+67 EMRAYGA

-81 EGEWKNGIDRAM
+81 AGEWKNGIDRAM

-106 MRSATYRYENVRINA
+106 MRFSTYRYENVRINA
-121 APYVLAGIDV
+121 APYVLAGVDV
-131 RSVKSLNKHW
+131 SAVKSLNKHW
-141 NVDGSW
+141 NVDGAW

-159 ASAMGLK
+159 FTAMGLK
-166 IGSRIAIAYRSSD
+166 IGSRIAIAYRAGDNSSD
-179 NTIGSHKPAEKSA
+179 SHKPAQKLE
-192 GKSADKS
+192 GKSQGNQADNQT
-199 AGSSSQDTSDKSAGV
+199 GNQT
-214 SSSQSSSA
+214 
-222 QSPSEKSSQNS
+222 EKSS
-233 YQSPAQ
+233 Q

-250 IMDTSGT
+250 IMDTHGT

-265 DTGGPEDAMLYALN
+265 DTGGAEDSMLYALN
-279 GDVNTLTGVKRGAD
+279 ADVNTLTGVKRGAD

-325 KVTAADKGIVT
+325 KVTAADTGIIT

-394 LYGLVGGIAGTAV
+394 VYGFVGGIAGTVV

-419 FARDLGVNWWL
+419 FSRDLGVNWWL
-430 VAFSIVFSVA
+430 VVFSIVFSVA

>member
-1 MAGKLHRIFRKSYM
+1 MGVKSGSGM
-15 TSNNTMFITMLLSA
+15 TSNSAMFATMLFGA
-29 VFRRKSRAVMAV
+29 VFRRKSRALMAV

-51 FCLAAICLVVP
+51 FCLAAICIVVP

-67 EMRSYGA
+67 EMRTYGA

-81 EGEWKNGIDRAM
+81 AGEWKNGIDRAM

-106 MRSATYRYENVRINA
+106 MRYATYRYENVRINA
-121 APYVLAGIDV
+121 APYVLAGVDV
-131 RSVKSLNKHW
+131 SAVKSLNKHW
-141 NVDGSW
+141 NVDGAW

-166 IGSRIAIAYRSSD
+166 IGSRIAIAYRAGDNSSD
-179 NTIGSHKPAEKSA
+179 SHKPAQQLE
-192 GKSADKS
+192 GKSQDNQAGNQTDKS
-199 AGSSSQDTSDKSAGV
+199 S
-214 SSSQSSSA
+214 
-222 QSPSEKSSQNS
+222 
-233 YQSPAQ
+233 Q

-250 IMDTSGT
+250 IMDTHGT

-265 DTGGPEDAMLYALN
+265 DTGDAEDSMLYATNADLRA
-279 GDVNTLTGVKRGAD
+279 LTGVKRGAD

-301 PSVDAV
+301 PNVDAV

-325 KVTAADKGIVT
+325 KVTAADTGIIA
-336 MLRSLFCIVSL
+336 MLRSLFWIVSL
-347 VVLVLMMVGVS
+347 VVLALMMVGVS

-381 ARSIGVEFTAEAG
+381 AKSIGVEFTAESG
-394 LYGLVGGIAGTAV
+394 LYGFIGGIAGTAV
-407 GYVFARLLAAMV
+407 GYGFARLLASMV
-419 FARDLGVNWWL
+419 FSRDLSVNWWL

>member
-1 MAGKLHRIFRKSYM
+1 MGVKSGSGM
-15 TSNNTMFITMLLSA
+15 TSNSAMFATMLFGA
-29 VFRRKSRAVMAV
+29 VFRRKSRALMAV

-51 FCLAAICLVVP
+51 FCLAAICIVVP

-67 EMRSYGA
+67 EMRAYGA

-81 EGEWKNGIDRAM
+81 AGEWENGIDRAM

-121 APYVLAGIDV
+121 APYVLAGVDV
-131 RSVKSLNKHW
+131 SAVKSLNKHW
-141 NVDGSW
+141 NVDGAW

-166 IGSRIAIAYRSSD
+166 IGSRIAIAYRAGD
-179 NTIGSHKPAEKSA
+179 NSPDSHKPAQKLE
-192 GKSADKS
+192 GKSQNNQTGNQAENQADKS
-199 AGSSSQDTSDKSAGV
+199 SSK
-214 SSSQSSSA
+214 
-222 QSPSEKSSQNS
+222 
-233 YQSPAQ
+233 
-239 NKLVEGRVSTD
+239 KLVEGRVSTD
-250 IMDTSGT
+250 IMDTHGT

-265 DTGGPEDAMLYALN
+265 DTGDAEDSMLYATNADLRA
-279 GDVNTLTGVKRGAD
+279 LTGVKRGAD

-301 PSVDAV
+301 PNVDAV

-325 KVTAADKGIVT
+325 KVTAADTGIIA
-336 MLRSLFCIVSL
+336 MLRSLFWIVSL
-347 VVLVLMMVGVS
+347 VVLALMMVGVS

-381 ARSIGVEFTAEAG
+381 AKSIGIEFTAESG
-394 LYGLVGGIAGTAV
+394 LYGFIGGIAGTAV
-407 GYVFARLLAAMV
+407 GYGFARLLASMV
-419 FARDLGVNWWL
+419 FARDLSVNWWL

>member
-1 MAGKLHRIFRKSYM
+1 MAGKSYM
-15 TSNNTMFITMLLSA
+15 TSNNAMFITMLFSA
-29 VFRRKSRAVMAV
+29 VFRRKSRALMAV
-41 VATLV
+41 IATLV

-67 EMRSYGA
+67 EMRAYGA

-159 ASAMGLK
+159 ALAMGLK

-179 NTIGSHKPAEKSA
+179 NTVGSHKPAEKSA
-192 GKSADKS
+192 NKSANKS
-199 AGSSSQDTSDKSAGV
+199 ASESANKSTNQSVEKPAENQAQNSAANSSDQ
-214 SSSQSSSA
+214 SA
-222 QSPSEKSSQNS
+222 QKSSQ
-233 YQSPAQ
+233 Q
-239 NKLVEGRVSTD
+239 KLVEGRVSTD
-250 IMDTSGT
+250 IMDTHGT

-265 DTGGPEDAMLYALN
+265 DTGGAEDSMLYALN
-279 GDVNTLTGVKRGAD
+279 ADVNTLTGVKRGAD

-325 KVTAADKGIVT
+325 KVTAADTGIIT

-394 LYGLVGGIAGTAV
+394 LYGLIGGIAGTAV

-430 VAFSIVFSVA
+430 VAFSVAFSLI

>member
-1 MAGKLHRIFRKSYM
+1 MAGKSYM
-15 TSNNTMFITMLLSA
+15 TSNNSMFITMLFSA
-29 VFRRKSRAVMAV
+29 VFRRKSRALMAV
-41 VATLV
+41 IATLV

-67 EMRSYGA
+67 EMRAYGA
-74 NIIVTPL
+74 NIIVTPI

-159 ASAMGLK
+159 ALAMGLK

-179 NTIGSHKPAEKSA
+179 NTAGSHKPAEKSA
-192 GKSADKS
+192 NKSTNQSADKPAENQAQNSS
-199 AGSSSQDTSDKSAGV
+199 ANSSDQSAQNSSQ
-214 SSSQSSSA
+214 Q
-222 QSPSEKSSQNS
+222 
-233 YQSPAQ
+233 
-239 NKLVEGRVSTD
+239 KLVEGRVSTD
-250 IMDTSGT
+250 IMDTHGT

-265 DTGGPEDAMLYALN
+265 DTGGAEDSMLYALN
-279 GDVNTLTGVKRGAD
+279 ADVYSLTGVKRGAD
-293 VIAYSSSA
+293 VIAYSSSS

-325 KVTAADKGIVT
+325 KVTAADTGIIT

-394 LYGLVGGIAGTAV
+394 VYGFVGSIAGTAV

-419 FARDLGVNWWL
+419 FSRDLGVNWWL
-430 VAFSIVFSVA
+430 VVFSIVFSVA

>member
-1 MAGKLHRIFRKSYM
+1 MGVKSGSGM
-15 TSNNTMFITMLLSA
+15 TSNSAMFATMLFGA
-29 VFRRKSRAVMAV
+29 VFRRKSRALMAV

-51 FCLAAICLVVP
+51 FCLAAICIVVP

-67 EMRSYGA
+67 EMRTYGA

-81 EGEWKNGIDRAM
+81 AGEWKNGIDRAM

-121 APYVLAGIDV
+121 APYVLAGVDV
-131 RSVKSLNKHW
+131 SAVKSLNKHW
-141 NVDGSW
+141 NVDGAW

-166 IGSRIAIAYRSSD
+166 IGSRIAIAYRAGDNSSD
-179 NTIGSHKPAEKSA
+179 SDSLAQKSQGNQA
-192 GKSADKS
+192 GNQTDNQTDKS
-199 AGSSSQDTSDKSAGV
+199 S
-214 SSSQSSSA
+214 
-222 QSPSEKSSQNS
+222 
-233 YQSPAQ
+233 Q

-250 IMDTSGT
+250 IMDTHGT

-265 DTGGPEDAMLYALN
+265 DTGDAEDSMLYATNADLR
-279 GDVNTLTGVKRGAD
+279 VLTGVKRGAD

-301 PSVDAV
+301 PNVDAV

-325 KVTAADKGIVT
+325 KVTAADTGIIA
-336 MLRSLFCIVSL
+336 MLRSLFWIVSL
-347 VVLVLMMVGVS
+347 VVLALMMVGVS

-381 ARSIGVEFTAEAG
+381 AKSIGIEFTAESG
-394 LYGLVGGIAGTAV
+394 LYGFIGGISGTAV
-407 GYVFARLLAAMV
+407 GYGFARLLASMV
-419 FARDLGVNWWL
+419 FARDLSVNWWL

>member
-1 MAGKLHRIFRKSYM
+1 MGVKSGSGM
-15 TSNNTMFITMLLSA
+15 TSNSAMFATMLFGA
-29 VFRRKSRAVMAV
+29 VFRRKSRALMAV

-51 FCLAAICLVVP
+51 FCLAAICIVVP

-67 EMRSYGA
+67 EMRAYGA
-74 NIIVTPL
+74 NIIVTPIA
-81 EGEWKNGIDRAM
+81 GEWKNGIDRAM

-121 APYVLAGIDV
+121 APYVLAGVDV
-131 RSVKSLNKHW
+131 SAVKSLNKHW
-141 NVDGSW
+141 NVDGAW

-159 ASAMGLK
+159 SLAMGLK
-166 IGSRIAIAYRSSD
+166 IGSRIAIAYRAGDNSSD
-179 NTIGSHKPAEKSA
+179 SHKPAQKSQ
-192 GKSADKS
+192 GKSQDKS
-199 AGSSSQDTSDKSAGV
+199 QNNQADNQT
-214 SSSQSSSA
+214 
-222 QSPSEKSSQNS
+222 EKSS
-233 YQSPAQ
+233 Q

-250 IMDTSGT
+250 IMDTHGT

-265 DTGGPEDAMLYALN
+265 DTGDAEDSMLYATNADLR
-279 GDVNTLTGVKRGAD
+279 VLTGVKRGAD

-301 PSVDAV
+301 PNVDAV

-325 KVTAADKGIVT
+325 KVTAADTGIIA
-336 MLRSLFCIVSL
+336 MLRSLFWIVSL
-347 VVLVLMMVGVS
+347 VVLALMMVGVS

-381 ARSIGVEFTAEAG
+381 AKSIGVEFTAESG
-394 LYGLVGGIAGTAV
+394 LYGFIGGIAGTAV
-407 GYVFARLLAAMV
+407 GYGFARLLASMV
-419 FARDLGVNWWL
+419 FSRDLSVNWWL

>member
-1 MAGKLHRIFRKSYM
+1 MAGKSYM
-15 TSNNTMFITMLLSA
+15 TSNNAMFITMLFSA
-29 VFRRKSRAVMAV
+29 VFRRKSRALMAV
-41 VATLV
+41 IATLV

-67 EMRSYGA
+67 EMRAYGA

-179 NTIGSHKPAEKSA
+179 NTDGSHKPAEKSES
-192 GKSADKS
+192 KSASKS
-199 AGSSSQDTSDKSAGV
+199 ASKSSDQSAQNSSQ
-214 SSSQSSSA
+214 Q
-222 QSPSEKSSQNS
+222 
-233 YQSPAQ
+233 
-239 NKLVEGRVSTD
+239 KLVEGRVSTD
-250 IMDTSGT
+250 IMDTHGT

-265 DTGGPEDAMLYALN
+265 DTGGAEDSMLYALN
-279 GDVNTLTGVKRGAD
+279 ADVNTLTGVKRGAD

-325 KVTAADKGIVT
+325 KVTAADTGIIT

-394 LYGLVGGIAGTAV
+394 LYGLIGGIAGTAV

-430 VAFSIVFSVA
+430 VAFSVAFSLIA
-440 ASCVAALP
+440 ACVAALP

>member
-1 MAGKLHRIFRKSYM
+1 MGVKSGSGM
-15 TSNNTMFITMLLSA
+15 TSNSAMFATMLFGA
-29 VFRRKSRAVMAV
+29 VFRRKSRALMAV

-51 FCLAAICLVVP
+51 FCLAAICIVVP

-67 EMRSYGA
+67 EMRTYGA

-81 EGEWKNGIDRAM
+81 AGEWKNGIDRAM

-121 APYVLAGIDV
+121 APYVLAGVDV
-131 RSVKSLNKHW
+131 SAVKSLNKHW
-141 NVDGSW
+141 NVDGAW

-166 IGSRIAIAYRSSD
+166 IGSRIAIAYRAGDNSSD
-179 NTIGSHKPAEKSA
+179 SHKPAQKLE
-192 GKSADKS
+192 GNQTDNQADKS
-199 AGSSSQDTSDKSAGV
+199 SSK
-214 SSSQSSSA
+214 
-222 QSPSEKSSQNS
+222 
-233 YQSPAQ
+233 
-239 NKLVEGRVSTD
+239 KLVEGRVSTD
-250 IMDTSGT
+250 IMDTHGT

-265 DTGGPEDAMLYALN
+265 DTGDAEDSMLYATNADLRA
-279 GDVNTLTGVKRGAD
+279 LTGVKRGAD

-301 PSVDAV
+301 PNVDAV

-325 KVTAADKGIVT
+325 KVTSADTGIIA
-336 MLRSLFCIVSL
+336 MLRSLFWIVSL
-347 VVLVLMMVGVS
+347 VVLALMMVGVS

-381 ARSIGVEFTAEAG
+381 AKSIGVEFTAESG
-394 LYGLVGGIAGTAV
+394 LYGFIGGIAGTAV
-407 GYVFARLLAAMV
+407 GYGFARLLASMV
-419 FARDLGVNWWL
+419 FSRDLSVNWWL

>member
-1 MAGKLHRIFRKSYM
+1 MGVKSGSGM
-15 TSNNTMFITMLLSA
+15 TSNSAMFATMLFGA
-29 VFRRKSRAVMAV
+29 VFRRKSRALMAV

-51 FCLAAICLVVP
+51 FCLAAICIVVP

-67 EMRSYGA
+67 EMRAYGA
-74 NIIVTPL
+74 NIIVTPIA
-81 EGEWKNGIDRAM
+81 GEWKNGIDRAM

-121 APYVLAGIDV
+121 APYVLAGVDV
-131 RSVKSLNKHW
+131 SAVKSLNKHW
-141 NVDGSW
+141 NVDGAW

-159 ASAMGLK
+159 SLAMGLK
-166 IGSRIAIAYRSSD
+166 IGSRIAIAYRAGDNSSD
-179 NTIGSHKPAEKSA
+179 SHKPAQKSQ
-192 GKSADKS
+192 DKS
-199 AGSSSQDTSDKSAGV
+199 QDNQADNQT
-214 SSSQSSSA
+214 
-222 QSPSEKSSQNS
+222 EKSS
-233 YQSPAQ
+233 Q

-250 IMDTSGT
+250 IMDTHGT

-265 DTGGPEDAMLYALN
+265 DTGDAEDSMLYATNADLRA
-279 GDVNTLTGVKRGAD
+279 LTGVKRGAD

-325 KVTAADKGIVT
+325 KVTAADTGIIA
-336 MLRSLFCIVSL
+336 MLRSLFWIVSL
-347 VVLVLMMVGVS
+347 VVLALMMVGVS

-381 ARSIGVEFTAEAG
+381 AKSIGIEFTAESG
-394 LYGLVGGIAGTAV
+394 LYGFIGGIAGTAV
-407 GYVFARLLAAMV
+407 GYGFARLLASMV
-419 FARDLGVNWWL
+419 FSRDLSVNWWL

>member
-1 MAGKLHRIFRKSYM
+1 MAGKSYM
-15 TSNNTMFITMLLSA
+15 TSNNSMFITMLFSA
-29 VFRRKSRAVMAV
+29 VFRRKSRALMAV
-41 VATLV
+41 IATLV

-67 EMRSYGA
+67 EMRAYGA

-147 PSSGN
+147 PSSVN

-179 NTIGSHKPAEKSA
+179 NTDGSHKPAEKSES
-192 GKSADKS
+192 KSASKS
-199 AGSSSQDTSDKSAGV
+199 ASKSSDQ
-214 SSSQSSSA
+214 SA
-222 QSPSEKSSQNS
+222 QKSSQ
-233 YQSPAQ
+233 Q
-239 NKLVEGRVSTD
+239 KLVEGRVSTD
-250 IMDTSGT
+250 IMDTHGT

-265 DTGGPEDAMLYALN
+265 DTGGAEDSMLYALN
-279 GDVNTLTGVKRGAD
+279 ADVNTLTRVKRGAD

-325 KVTAADKGIVT
+325 KVTAADTGIIT

-394 LYGLVGGIAGTAV
+394 LYGLIGGIAGTAV

-430 VAFSIVFSVA
+430 VAFSVAFSLI

>member
-1 MAGKLHRIFRKSYM
+1 MAGKSYM
-15 TSNNTMFITMLLSA
+15 TSNNSMFITMLFSA
-29 VFRRKSRAVMAV
+29 VFRRKSRALMAV
-41 VATLV
+41 IATLV

-67 EMRSYGA
+67 EMREYGA
-74 NIIVTPL
+74 NIIVTPI

-93 VLHTND
+93 VSHTND

-141 NVDGSW
+141 NVDGAW

-179 NTIGSHKPAEKSA
+179 NTDGSHKPAEKSESKSA
-192 GKSADKS
+192 SKSADKS
-199 AGSSSQDTSDKSAGV
+199 TNQSAQNSSQ
-214 SSSQSSSA
+214 Q
-222 QSPSEKSSQNS
+222 
-233 YQSPAQ
+233 
-239 NKLVEGRVSTD
+239 KLVEGRVSTD
-250 IMDTSGT
+250 IMDTHGT

-265 DTGGPEDAMLYALN
+265 DTGGAEDSMLYALN
-279 GDVNTLTGVKRGAD
+279 ADVNTLTGVKRGAD

-325 KVTAADKGIVT
+325 KVTAADTGIIT

-347 VVLVLMMVGVS
+347 VVLALMMVGVS

-381 ARSIGVEFTAEAG
+381 AKSIGMEFTAEAG
-394 LYGLVGGIAGTAV
+394 LYGLIGGIAGTAV

-430 VAFSIVFSVA
+430 VAFSIAFSLI

>member
-1 MAGKLHRIFRKSYM
+1 MAGKSYM
-15 TSNNTMFITMLLSA
+15 TSNNTMFITMLFSA

-41 VATLV
+41 IATLV

-51 FCLAAICLVVP
+51 FCLAAICIVVP

-67 EMRSYGA
+67 EMRAYGA
-74 NIIVTPL
+74 NIIVTPI

-147 PSSGN
+147 PSGGN

-179 NTIGSHKPAEKSA
+179 NTDGSHKPAEKSA
-192 GKSADKS
+192 SKSANQS
-199 AGSSSQDTSDKSAGV
+199 AQNSSQ
-214 SSSQSSSA
+214 Q
-222 QSPSEKSSQNS
+222 
-233 YQSPAQ
+233 
-239 NKLVEGRVSTD
+239 KLVEGRVSTD
-250 IMDTSGT
+250 IMDTHGT

-265 DTGGPEDAMLYALN
+265 DTGGAEDSMLYALN
-279 GDVNTLTGVKRGAD
+279 ADVNTLTGVKRGAD

-325 KVTAADKGIVT
+325 KVTAADTGIVT
-336 MLRSLFCIVSL
+336 MLRSLFWIVSL

-381 ARSIGVEFTAEAG
+381 AKSIGVEFTAEAG
-394 LYGLVGGIAGTAV
+394 LYGFVGGVAGTAV

-430 VAFSIVFSVA
+430 VAFSVAFSII

>member
-1 MAGKLHRIFRKSYM
+1 MAGKSYM
-15 TSNNTMFITMLLSA
+15 TSNNSMFITMLFSA
-29 VFRRKSRAVMAV
+29 VFRRKSRALMAV
-41 VATLV
+41 IATLV

-67 EMRSYGA
+67 EMRAYGA
-74 NIIVTPL
+74 NIIVTPI

-131 RSVKSLNKHW
+131 RPVKSLNKHW

-159 ASAMGLK
+159 ALAMGLK

-179 NTIGSHKPAEKSA
+179 NTAGSHKPAEKSENKA
-192 GKSADKS
+192 ANKSADK
-199 AGSSSQDTSDKSAGV
+199 
-214 SSSQSSSA
+214 
-222 QSPSEKSSQNS
+222 
-233 YQSPAQ
+233 PAQ
-239 NKLVEGRVSTD
+239 NSVANSSEESAQNSSQQKLVEGRVSTD
-250 IMDTSGT
+250 IMDTHGT

-265 DTGGPEDAMLYALN
+265 DTGGAEDSMLYALN
-279 GDVNTLTGVKRGAD
+279 ADVNSLTGVKRGTD

-325 KVTAADKGIVT
+325 KVTAADTGIIT

-394 LYGLVGGIAGTAV
+394 LYGFVGGVAGTAV

-419 FARDLGVNWWL
+419 FSRDLGVNWWL
-430 VAFSIVFSVA
+430 VAFSVAFSII

>member
-1 MAGKLHRIFRKSYM
+1 MGVKSGSGM
-15 TSNNTMFITMLLSA
+15 TSNSAMFATMLFGA
-29 VFRRKSRAVMAV
+29 VFRRKSRALMAV

-51 FCLAAICLVVP
+51 FCLAAICIVVP

-67 EMRSYGA
+67 EMRAYGA
-74 NIIVTPL
+74 NIIVTPIA
-81 EGEWKNGIDRAM
+81 GEWKNGIDRAM

-121 APYVLAGIDV
+121 APYVLAGVDV
-131 RSVKSLNKHW
+131 SAVKSLNKHW
-141 NVDGSW
+141 NVDGAW

-152 VMVGRDV
+152 VTVGRDV
-159 ASAMGLK
+159 SLAMGLK
-166 IGSRIAIAYRSSD
+166 IGSRIAIAYRAGDNSSD
-179 NTIGSHKPAEKSA
+179 SHKPAQKSQ
-192 GKSADKS
+192 GKSQDNQADN
-199 AGSSSQDTSDKSAGV
+199 QT
-214 SSSQSSSA
+214 
-222 QSPSEKSSQNS
+222 EKSS
-233 YQSPAQ
+233 Q

-250 IMDTSGT
+250 IMDTHGT

-265 DTGGPEDAMLYALN
+265 DTGDAEDSMLYATNADLRA
-279 GDVNTLTGVKRGAD
+279 LTGVKRGAD

-301 PSVDAV
+301 PNVDAV

-325 KVTAADKGIVT
+325 KVTAADTGIIA
-336 MLRSLFCIVSL
+336 MLRSLFWIVSL
-347 VVLVLMMVGVS
+347 VVLALMMVGVS

-381 ARSIGVEFTAEAG
+381 AKSIGIEFTAESG
-394 LYGLVGGIAGTAV
+394 LYGFIGGIAGTAV
-407 GYVFARLLAAMV
+407 GYGFARSLASMV
-419 FARDLGVNWWL
+419 FSRDLSVNWWL

-440 ASCVAALP
+440 APCVAALP

>member
-1 MAGKLHRIFRKSYM
+1 MGVKSGSGM
-15 TSNNTMFITMLLSA
+15 TSNSAMFATMLFGA
-29 VFRRKSRAVMAV
+29 VFRRKSRALMAV

-51 FCLAAICLVVP
+51 FCLAAICIVVP

-67 EMRSYGA
+67 EMRAYGA
-74 NIIVTPL
+74 NIIVTPIA
-81 EGEWKNGIDRAM
+81 GEWKNGIDRAM

-121 APYVLAGIDV
+121 APYVLAGVDV
-131 RSVKSLNKHW
+131 SAVKSLNKHW
-141 NVDGSW
+141 NVDGAW

-152 VMVGRDV
+152 VTVGRDV
-159 ASAMGLK
+159 SLAMGLK
-166 IGSRIAIAYRSSD
+166 IGSRIAIAYRAGDNSSD
-179 NTIGSHKPAEKSA
+179 SHKPAQKSQ
-192 GKSADKS
+192 GKSQDNQADN
-199 AGSSSQDTSDKSAGV
+199 QT
-214 SSSQSSSA
+214 
-222 QSPSEKSSQNS
+222 EKSS
-233 YQSPAQ
+233 Q

-250 IMDTSGT
+250 IMDTHGT

-265 DTGGPEDAMLYALN
+265 DTGDAEDSMLYATNADLRA
-279 GDVNTLTGVKRGAD
+279 LTGVKRGAD

-301 PSVDAV
+301 PNVDAV

-325 KVTAADKGIVT
+325 KVTAADTGIIA
-336 MLRSLFCIVSL
+336 MLRSLFWIVSL
-347 VVLVLMMVGVS
+347 VVLALMMVGVS

-381 ARSIGVEFTAEAG
+381 AKSIGIEFTAESG
-394 LYGLVGGIAGTAV
+394 LYGFIGGIAGTAV
-407 GYVFARLLAAMV
+407 GYGFARLLASMV
-419 FARDLGVNWWL
+419 FSRDLSVNWWL

>member
-1 MAGKLHRIFRKSYM
+1 MGVESGSGM
-15 TSNNTMFITMLLSA
+15 TSNSAMFATMLFGA
-29 VFRRKSRAVMAV
+29 VFRRKSRALMAV

-51 FCLAAICLVVP
+51 FCLAAICIVVP

-67 EMRSYGA
+67 EMRTYGA

-81 EGEWKNGIDRAM
+81 AGEWKNGIDRAM

-121 APYVLAGIDV
+121 APYVLAGVDV
-131 RSVKSLNKHW
+131 SAVKSLNKHW
-141 NVDGSW
+141 NVDGAW

-159 ASAMGLK
+159 SLAMGLK
-166 IGSRIAIAYRSSD
+166 IGSRIAIAYRAGDNSSD
-179 NTIGSHKPAEKSA
+179 SHKPAQKSQ
-192 GKSADKS
+192 GKSQDKS
-199 AGSSSQDTSDKSAGV
+199 
-214 SSSQSSSA
+214 
-222 QSPSEKSSQNS
+222 SPKN
-233 YQSPAQ
+233 
-239 NKLVEGRVSTD
+239 LVEGKVSTD
-250 IMDTSGT
+250 IMDTHGT

-265 DTGGPEDAMLYALN
+265 DTGDAEDSMLYATNADLR
-279 GDVNTLTGVKRGAD
+279 VLTGVKRGAD

-301 PSVDAV
+301 PNVDAV

-325 KVTAADKGIVT
+325 KVTAADTGIIA
-336 MLRSLFCIVSL
+336 MLRSLFWIVSL
-347 VVLVLMMVGVS
+347 VVLALMMVGVS

-381 ARSIGVEFTAEAG
+381 AKSIGVEFTAESG
-394 LYGLVGGIAGTAV
+394 LYGFIGGIAGTAV
-407 GYVFARLLAAMV
+407 GYGFARLLASMV
-419 FARDLGVNWWL
+419 FSRDLSVNWWL

>member
-1 MAGKLHRIFRKSYM
+1 MAGKSYM
-15 TSNNTMFITMLLSA
+15 TSNNTMFITMLFSA
-29 VFRRKSRAVMAV
+29 VFRRKSRALMAV
-41 VATLV
+41 IATLV

-67 EMRSYGA
+67 EMRAYGA
-74 NIIVTPL
+74 NIIVTPID
-81 EGEWKNGIDRAM
+81 GEWKNGIDRAM

-106 MRSATYRYENVRINA
+106 MRFATYRYENVRINA
-121 APYVLAGIDV
+121 APYVLAGVDV
-131 RSVKSLNKHW
+131 RLVKSLNKHW
-141 NVDGSW
+141 NVDGAW

-159 ASAMGLK
+159 AHAMGLK
-166 IGSRIAIAYRSSD
+166 IGSRISIAYRSTD
-179 NTIGSHKPAEKSA
+179 NTVGSHKPADKHD
-192 GKSADKS
+192 DKS
-199 AGSSSQDTSDKSAGV
+199 SDRSSDKSSDRSSDKSAGQ
-214 SSSQSSSA
+214 SATQSANNSAQNSSQ
-222 QSPSEKSSQNS
+222 Q
-233 YQSPAQ
+233 
-239 NKLVEGRVSTD
+239 KLVEGRVSTD
-250 IMDTSGT
+250 IMDTHGT

-265 DTGGPEDAMLYALN
+265 DTGGAEDSMLYALN
-279 GDVNTLTGVKRGAD
+279 ADVNTLTGVKRGAD

-325 KVTAADKGIVT
+325 KVTAADTGIIT

-347 VVLVLMMVGVS
+347 VVLALMMVGVS

-381 ARSIGVEFTAEAG
+381 AKSIGVEFTAEAG
-394 LYGLVGGIAGTAV
+394 LYGLIGGIAGTAV

-430 VAFSIVFSVA
+430 VAFSVAFSLI